1 MKRIDFIRLAGLGGA
16 AFSFNFPTYGTEP
29 TTNKLPIPK
38 GQLSDLKNEAYWAKV
53 AEAFDQQHPF
63 RQLENGYFS
72 PMPLYTNKAYT
83 QYAADI
89 NRRTSWFMRKEQQEA
104 LEEARKMLADFLHTD
119 TEQVAITR
127 NTTESMNTVIQ
138 GFPWQQG
145 DEVIIGNQDY
155 GSMVAAFK
163 QVEKRYGVIIR
174 VAEVPLHPE
183 SDEEV
188 VQAYLKH
195 LNERTRMLHL
205 THLINLSGQI
215 IPVAPIARIAREK
228 GVLVAVDSAHAIAQ
242 IQFNINDL
250 EADFVG
256 ASLHKWLSAP
266 LGLGLLWARRSAI
279 SKIWP
284 LMADDSYAE
293 DDIRKFEHLGTR
305 PVQAH
310 MSIAQ
315 AIAFHRQIG
324 SELKEKRL
332 RMLKEEWHENLR
344 QLPGIID
351 FTPAGK
357 RSCAIACVGVRGMT
371 PSVLSEKLY
380 QDYNIFTVAIDHPII
395 KGVRITPHLF
405 TSLEDVRSLRQALEE
420 IAS

>member
-1 MKRIDFIRLAGLGGA
+1 MKRIDFIRLAGFGSA
-16 AFSFNFPTYGTEP
+16 AFSLNFSAFGAVESE
-29 TTNKLPIPK
+29 NELPVPK
-38 GQLSDLKNEAYWAKV
+38 GQLSDLRNEAYWEKV
-53 AEAFDQQHPF
+53 AQAFGQQHPF
-63 RQLENGYFS
+63 KQLENGYFS
-72 PMPLYTNKAYT
+72 PMPSFTSQAFT
-83 QYAADI
+83 RYAADI
-89 NRRTSWFMRKEQQEA
+89 NGRTSWFMRKEQQDAIEH
-104 LEEARKMLADFLHTD
+104 ARKMLAGFLETD
-119 TEQVAITR
+119 PEQVAITR
-127 NTTESMNTVIQ
+127 NTTESLNIVIQ
-138 GFPWQQG
+138 GFPWKPG

-163 QVEKRYGVIIR
+163 QVEKRYGVIVR
-174 VAEVPLHPE
+174 VAEVPLHPQ
-183 SDEEV
+183 SDDEV

-242 IQFNINDL
+242 IQFKIDEL
-250 EADFVG
+250 QADFVG

-266 LGLGLLWARRSAI
+266 LGLGLLWARKSAI
-279 SKIWP
+279 SQIWP

-310 MSIAQ
+310 MSLAQ

-324 SELKEKRL
+324 GELKENRL
-332 RMLKEEWHENLR
+332 RLLKEEWHENIR
-344 QLPGIID
+344 QLPGIVD
-351 FTPAGK
+351 FTPTGK
-357 RSCAIACVGVRGMT
+357 RSCAIACVGVKGMT
-371 PSVLSEKLY
+371 PSELAEKLY
-380 QDYNIFTVAIDHPII
+380 KDYNIFTVAIDHPVI

-405 TSLEDVRSLRQALEE
+405 TSLEDVRSLRKALEE